1 MPVIDQQR
9 ISDGF
14 LTLERGIDA
23 GKSPNLL
30 PRNQASLAVNA
41 TMRGGYVKTRPGF
54 ENIPLVFTANCKWK
68 AEEMQENFK
77 TGTYHGAYNYNFGK
91 NNYLICAIG
100 GRVYKINPRVQ
111 PIQKKQSDTNLNA
124 EKNLGAEVQDI
135 TPTKNQNYN
144 IALNNSAGYITE
156 FTDATC
162 DINSNTTVT
171 CDSSSKIAVGQSV
184 SGYGIEA
191 GTFITA
197 VNSAGSVTSFTI
209 NQAATQTGSN
219 IDSLTFATSYPAGS
233 PSAGMGAG
241 VTITALPVS
250 LVVGD
255 QIKFANGGLF
265 TLSTNA
271 AKDATTVYG
280 SLTGAN
286 IVNDELGTISIKIAD
301 KNPSDIP
308 VYYFQQAEQY
318 LIIQDGRSLPI
329 IFNGAVSRR
338 SDVRN
343 NEVPVGQAMAYGN
356 GRLWVSKG
364 REFVAGDIVGGPTSV
379 IQFTENTYIAE
390 GGAFAVP
397 LNTGDITAMKFM
409 NQPDSSL
416 GQGEL
421 LVHTDKAVFAV
432 NVPTSRDDWKKTSYP
447 TVRIVAINYGAVSD
461 RSCSLVNGDMFYRA
475 TDGVRSYV
483 SSRREWKEYGQIPIS
498 REIGPLI
505 VNEQKRNISGIS
517 SSVLFDNRLLT
528 TINPDT
534 NSSQGTF
541 FKGLAVLDFDLV
553 GGNGQKSPAAW
564 EGIWTG
570 LNFLEIIEAEIDKE
584 SRCFIF
590 ALDGNCR
597 IQLWDLTKNG
607 KGDVTYGTD
616 GDGKLVSSRNRI
628 QCYVETSSYSFENPF
643 ELKKLE
649 YGEMWVDELE
659 GEVDFDIKYKPN
671 QYPAWVNW
679 SEFSECAKI
688 ETCGTNTTCTLNNY
702 KPQYRTRRRLSQP
715 SDDCESTNGAPMR
728 NGYELAVRIGWTG
741 QARLKG
747 FRLHAYPVIE
757 EPYGDCPEF
766 GNCT

>member
-30 PRNQASLAVNA
+30 PRNQASFAVNV

-54 ENIPLVFTANCKWK
+54 KNIPLVFTANCKWK
-68 AEEMQENFK
+68 AEEMQQNFK
-77 TGTYHGAYNYNFGK
+77 TGTYHGVYNYNFRG
-91 NNYLICAIG
+91 NNYLVCAVG
-100 GRVYKINPRVQ
+100 GSVYKIDPRVR
-111 PIQKKQSDTNLNA
+111 PIQKKQWLTGNA
-124 EKNLGAEVQDI
+124 VEKTLGAEVQDI
-135 TPTKNQNYN
+135 TPKKSQSYN
-144 IALNNSAGYITE
+144 VAVNNS
-156 FTDATC
+156 
-162 DINSNTTVT
+162 
-171 CDSSSKIAVGQSV
+171 
-184 SGYGIEA
+184 SGYSIG
-191 GTFITA
+191 
-197 VNSAGSVTSFTI
+197 
-209 NQAATQTGSN
+209 
-219 IDSLTFATSYPAGS
+219 SYPSSGS
-233 PSAGMGAG
+233 GI
-241 VTITALPVS
+241 TITALQTGMES
-250 LVVGD
+250 GE
-255 QIKFANGGLF
+255 IITFNNGGVL
-265 TLSTNA
+265 TLSADA
-271 AKDATTVYG
+271 AKNATTVYG
-280 SLTGAN
+280 TLTTAN
-286 IVNDELGTISIKIAD
+286 IVNDEIGELEIKIAD

-318 LIIQDGRSLPI
+318 LVIQDGRSLPI
-329 IFNGAVSRR
+329 IFNGASSRR
-338 SDVRN
+338 SNLAD

-356 GRLWVSKG
+356 GRLWVSRG

-461 RSCSLVNGDMFYRA
+461 RSCTLVNGDMFYRA
-475 TDGVRSYV
+475 TDGIRSYV

-498 REIGPLI
+498 REISPI
-505 VNEQKRNISGIS
+505 IAKEQKRNISGIS
-517 SSVLFDNRLLT
+517 SSALFDNRLLT
-528 TINPDT
+528 TVSPDT

-541 FKGLAVLDFDLV
+541 FKGLAILDFDLV

-570 LNFLEIIEAEIDKE
+570 LNFLEIIDAEIDKE
-584 SRCFIF
+584 SRCFVF

-597 IQLWDLTKNG
+597 IQLWDLTKDE
-607 KGDVTYGTD
+607 KKDITYGTD
-616 GDGKLVSSRNRI
+616 GDGKLVSSQNRI
-628 QCYVETSSYSFENPF
+628 QSYIETSSYSFENPF

-649 YGEMWVDELE
+649 YGEMWIDELE

>member
-30 PRNQASLAVNA
+30 SRNQASFAVNA

-77 TGTYHGAYNYNFGK
+77 TGQYHGAYNYNFRG
-91 NNYLICAIG
+91 NNYLVCAIG
-100 GRVYKINPRVQ
+100 GAIYKIDPRVR
-111 PIQKKQSDTNLNA
+111 PIQKKQWLTGPA
-124 EKNLGAEVQDI
+124 VEKTLGAEVQDI
-135 TPTKNQNYN
+135 TPKKSQTYN
-144 IALNNSAGYITE
+144 IAVNNS
-156 FTDATC
+156 
-162 DINSNTTVT
+162 
-171 CDSSSKIAVGQSV
+171 
-184 SGYGIEA
+184 SGYS
-191 GTFITA
+191 TA
-197 VNSAGSVTSFTI
+197 
-209 NQAATQTGSN
+209 
-219 IDSLTFATSYPAGS
+219 SYPSSGS
-233 PSAGMGAG
+233 GI
-241 VTITALPVS
+241 TITALPS
-250 LVVGD
+250 GMESGE
-255 QIKFANGGLF
+255 IITFNNGGVL
-265 TLSTNA
+265 TLSADA

-280 SLTGAN
+280 TLTGAN
-286 IVNDELGTISIKIAD
+286 IVNDEIGEFEIKIAD

-318 LIIQDGRSLPI
+318 LIIQDGRSLPV
-329 IFNGAVSRR
+329 IFNGASSRR
-338 SDVRN
+338 SNLAD

-356 GRLWVSKG
+356 GRLWVSRG

-379 IQFTENTYIAE
+379 VQFTENTYIAE

-447 TVRIVAINYGAVSD
+447 TVRIVAINYGSVSD
-461 RSCSLVNGDMFYRA
+461 RSNALVNGDMFYRA
-475 TDGVRSYV
+475 TDGIRSYV

-505 VNEQKRNISGIS
+505 AN
-517 SSVLFDNRLLT
+517 
-528 TINPDT
+528 
-534 NSSQGTF
+534 
-541 FKGLAVLDFDLV
+541 
-553 GGNGQKSPAAW
+553 
-564 EGIWTG
+564 
-570 LNFLEIIEAEIDKE
+570 EAEIDKE
-584 SRCFIF
+584 SRCFVF

-607 KGDVTYGTD
+607 KGDITYGTD
-616 GDGKLVSSRNRI
+616 GDGKLVSSKNRI

-649 YGEMWVDELE
+649 YGEMWIDELE
-659 GEVDFDIKYKPN
+659 GEVDFDVKYKPN

-688 ETCGTNTTCTLNNY
+688 ETCGTSTTCTLNNY
-702 KPQYRTRRRLSQP
+702 KPQYRTRRRLPQP
-715 SDDCESTNGAPMR
+715 TDDCESTNGAPMR
-728 NGYELAVRIGWTG
+728 NGYEISARIGWTG

-757 EPYGDCPEF
+757 EPYGDCLEF